1 MRTFDVDPSS
11 TGQLCRYRL
20 LVEPDVLHAPAVG
33 NAVDHDRQS
42 FYIGLPA
49 AATSIVKDDRAS
61 TVLGQLPFDF
71 PNQSSARLLIGL
83 CRLLID
89 QLVDL
94 RIAVAIVVQVS
105 AAPVEQVKVLV
116 GVGPA
121 SRQVE
126 TDGVILAHDLGEPD
140 GAVDRIEFAVD
151 VDL

>member
-1 MRTFDVDPSS
+1 MTSKDAKVSAPAPLSAGR
-11 TGQLCRYRL
+11 LCRYRL

-42 FYIGLPA
+42 FHIGLPA
-49 AATSIVKDDRAS
+49 AATSIVKDYRAG
-61 TVLGQLPFDF
+61 TVLGQLAFDF

-94 RIAVAIVVQVS
+94 RIAVAVVVQVS

-116 GVGPA
+116 G
-121 SRQVE
+121 
-126 TDGVILAHDLGEPD
+126 I
-140 GAVDRIEFAVD
+140 GARFPTG
-151 VDL
+151 